1 MLESWAIGP
10 VNRWVSSMNTT
21 KSPTPSVPERKGNGP
36 ANTHS
41 SPTTNVASSA
51 VPVDQFHPRPV
62 EIAQLQHVHL
72 GAENV
77 AGDAADPLVLISFG
91 ARGLDEFDPTETVL
105 DAGVQTAADRALMGA
120 SRLDNADEP
129 PRNGPVAE
137 PAPSVANRGF
147 LSSERTGTA
156 TRAVREALPFGAGR
170 MSLLPTIASQP
181 HQY

>member
-1 MLESWAIGP
+1 MGL
-10 VNRWVSSMNTT
+10 R
-21 KSPTPSVPERKGNGP
+21 R
-36 ANTHS
+36 
-41 SPTTNVASSA
+41 
-51 VPVDQFHPRPV
+51 
-62 EIAQLQHVHL
+62 L
-72 GAENV
+72 
-77 AGDAADPLVLISFG
+77 
-91 ARGLDEFDPTETVL
+91 RGRLYEFDPTEAVP
-105 DAGVQTAADRALMGA
+105 DAGVQIAADRALMGA

-156 TRAVREALPFGAGR
+156 TRAVREALPFGAER